1 MAGFSDMKNMSK
13 NSVEKLSREMDK
25 ITKTTESFKDDRF
38 WVAERGKDGNGFA
51 VLRFLP
57 APEGEDVPWVRLF
70 NHGFQGKGGGW
81 FIENCPTTLGKKCP
95 VCEANSELWNS
106 GVESDKE
113 VARQRKR
120 KLSYISNILVVSDP
134 NNRENEGKVFLYR
147 YGKKIF
153 DKISDCMEPKFPGDE
168 PVNPFD
174 FWSGKNFKLKIQT
187 VAGYAN
193 YDKSEFDGK
202 SAVCGGDDSK
212 LEVMWKSLNKLSELV
227 SPDKFK
233 AYEELVEKFETTLT
247 ASAKSGAR
255 RAEETVVTKE
265 SFSDKFK
272 KPAAPAAPAKASS
285 DDDSEDTL
293 SYFRKLAEED

>member
-174 FWSGKNFKLKIQT
+174 FWAGKNFKLKIQT

-193 YDKSEFDGK
+193 YDKSEFDAK

-212 LEVMWKSLNKLSELV
+212 LEAMWKSLNKLSELV

-272 KPAAPAAPAKASS
+272 KPAAPAKASS

>member
-174 FWSGKNFKLKIQT
+174 FWAGKNFKLKIQT

-193 YDKSEFDGK
+193 YDKSEFDAK

-212 LEVMWKSLNKLSELV
+212 LEAMWKSLNKLSELV

>member
-272 KPAAPAAPAKASS
+272 KPAATAPAKATS